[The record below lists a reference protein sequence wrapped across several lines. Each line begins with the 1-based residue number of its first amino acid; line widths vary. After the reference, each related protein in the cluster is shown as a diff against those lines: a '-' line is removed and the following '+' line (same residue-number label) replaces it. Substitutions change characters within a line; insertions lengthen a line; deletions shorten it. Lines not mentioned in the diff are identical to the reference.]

1 VKRSQTDETGNI
13 PWMDVQTSEII
24 VRLRPVHRVHQAF
37 MGLSPDYGRSLD
49 RTREPFPLRRCYEPG
64 HGDRF

>member
-1 VKRSQTDETGNI
+1 MKRLQTDEADNT

-24 VRLRPVHRVHQAF
+24 VRLRPVHRAHQSF
-37 MGLSPDYGRSLD
+37 IGLGSGYGRSLD
-49 RTREPFPLRRCYEPG
+49 RTREPFPLRRRYEPE

>member
-1 VKRSQTDETGNI
+1 MKRLQTDEAGYT

-24 VRLRPVHRVHQAF
+24 VRLCPVHRVHQAF
-37 MGLSPDYGRSLD
+37 MGLGPDYGRSLD
-49 RTREPFPLRRCYEPG
+49 RTREPFPLRRCYKAE

>member
-1 VKRSQTDETGNI
+1 
-13 PWMDVQTSEII
+13 MDIQSSEII

-37 MGLSPDYGRSLD
+37 MGIRPGYGRSLD
-49 RTREPFPLRRCYEPG
+49 QTREPFPLWCCYKAE